1 MLLARKRRAMGGN
14 PPELVPNRRPLTAC
28 PAEPPIKSGGSCFMA
43 HRLMRSSSM
52 SKSRNQELW
61 EKGAE
66 QRERC
71 RNWLLPF
78 MRDDKPKFLTKAE
91 LREAALRELGVSKS
105 SFDFGWI
112 EAIEQ
117 TGRHDWYEPLRRR
130 PRSKN

>member
-1 MLLARKRRAMGGN
+1 
-14 PPELVPNRRPLTAC
+14 
-28 PAEPPIKSGGSCFMA
+28 
-43 HRLMRSSSM
+43 M
-52 SKSRNQELW
+52 SKSRNQEIY
-61 EKGAE
+61 ERAAE

-71 RNWLLPF
+71 REWLLPF
-78 MRDDKPKFLTKAE
+78 MRDDQPKFLTKAE

>member
-1 MLLARKRRAMGGN
+1 MHQFRCQRTETWSFGKKPQNSGN
-14 PPELVPNRRPLTAC
+14 GVVWLV
-28 PAEPPIKSGGSCFMA
+28 
-43 HRLMRSSSM
+43 
-52 SKSRNQELW
+52 
-61 EKGAE
+61 
-66 QRERC
+66 
-71 RNWLLPF
+71 PF

-105 SFDFGWI
+105 AFDSGWI